1 MDNKTLVLNYYADM
15 KDVAL
20 YDPLRK
26 ASMKTNNPLM
36 HFSDSS
42 CQYYPD
48 TSRIIGAYIIFI
60 KVGQLTMAHMFQDQL
75 LNKVQKLNTM
85 QYTLQ

>member
-1 MDNKTLVLNYYADM
+1 M

-26 ASMKTNNPLM
+26 ASTKTDNPLM

-48 TSRIIGAYIIFI
+48 TSRITGAYIIFYQGGPNDYGTH
-60 KVGQLTMAHMFQDQL
+60 VPGPLAQ
-75 LNKVQKLNTM
+75 
-85 QYTLQ
+85 